1 MTCPPS
7 FVYNS
12 NVNQGRLLQPSQW
25 LVVSPCQ
32 GICWS
37 SWRISWSSDSH
48 PNTLPHAGPRG
59 MLEGGVM
66 YSGQDTRGL
75 VTPTPSRLPAALE
88 WQGVSGTQA
97 RLYKDASAEWGKYV
111 CELYS
116 ITRKLSNHV
125 YSSKFLSVK
134 GMCPALSAASSTGK
148 WRAASTGIF
157 DLFPLVTSFAPQA
170 SYISIKSVCHA
181 FCTIKLQQS
190 SGTWKRDIIFL
201 CTFLGVLTTC
211 SLFLVYEH

>member
-1 MTCPPS
+1 
-7 FVYNS
+7 
-12 NVNQGRLLQPSQW
+12 
-25 LVVSPCQ
+25 
-32 GICWS
+32 
-37 SWRISWSSDSH
+37 
-48 PNTLPHAGPRG
+48 

-134 GMCPALSAASSTGK
+134 GMCPAPSAASSTGK

-181 FCTIKLQQS
+181 FYTIKLQQS